1 MCKTSIKKMK
11 LLFRIIKEE
20 LNKRRNIPNYRQED
34 SNTVNSLIVLGQRLF
49 GAERDKMISGM
60 EYRALK

>member
-1 MCKTSIKKMK
+1 MK

-34 SNTVNSLIVLGQRLF
+34 SNTVNSLIVLGQCLF
-49 GAERDKMISGM
+49 GAERDKMISWM